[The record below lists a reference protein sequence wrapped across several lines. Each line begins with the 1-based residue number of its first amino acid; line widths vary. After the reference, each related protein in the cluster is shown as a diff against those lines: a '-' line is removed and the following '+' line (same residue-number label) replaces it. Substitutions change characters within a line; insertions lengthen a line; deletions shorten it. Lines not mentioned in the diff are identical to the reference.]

1 MLFSSAR
8 LDPRVEIFLNLTVP
22 QLQLAASEYHLR
34 HIVQISPQL
43 PEATKSRLREAA
55 AEYPFLVVSEQATAR
70 GHNEDLDNHI
80 LEVASLVDSP
90 DGLFAR
96 FRLDDDDVLA
106 SDYFD
111 QLARYVN
118 AANVGM
124 NVSFGSGYQAAFY
137 SGVVFDLR
145 SLYHPRNSMGMAQ
158 ICRVRAS
165 GRIEWMS
172 YSNHAR
178 SDLEVPTILD
188 SRFPTVLSL
197 KHNGQDTFAGEDA
210 GKKFDK
216 ATRLLAAEQPA
227 DYGALSK
234 RFPVVRDRCV
244 NVQESKAILD
254 SGPLP
259 VALETDAQAARFKLS
274 GPGIFELDL
283 EYESSDAADDRR
295 IFAAM
300 PIRPRLVQ
308 FPWSEFQSSSIV
320 AGTAFGK
327 GGCARLPI
335 YLGHGESCESVTI
348 WQSRAATP
356 GNLLKSVT
364 VRGRSIDE

>member
-43 PEATKSRLREAA
+43 PEETKSRLREAA
-55 AEYPFLVVSEQATAR
+55 AEHPFLVVSEQATAR
-70 GHNEDLDNHI
+70 GHKEDLDSHI
-80 LEVASLVDSP
+80 REVASLVDSP

-96 FRLDDDDVLA
+96 FRLDDDDILA

-111 QLARYVN
+111 QLSRYVN

-124 NVSFGSGYQAAFY
+124 NVSFGSGYQAAYY
-137 SGVVFDLR
+137 SGVIFDLR
-145 SLYHPRNSMGMAQ
+145 NLYHPRNSMGMAQ

-165 GRIEWMS
+165 GRIEWRS

-197 KHNGQDTFAGEDA
+197 KHNGQDTFAKEDG

-216 ATRLLAAEQPA
+216 ATRLLAVEQPA
-227 DYGALSK
+227 DYDSLEG
-234 RFPVVRDRCV
+234 RFPVVKSHCV
-244 NVQESKAILD
+244 SAAQSQVLLD
-254 SGPLP
+254 NGSFP
-259 VALETDAQAARFKLS
+259 VELQTDAQAARFTIS

-295 IFAAM
+295 IFVAL

-308 FPWSEFQSSSIV
+308 FPWSEFQSNSIV

-327 GGCARLPI
+327 GGCARMPI
-335 YLGHGESCESVTI
+335 YLGHGESCESATI
-348 WQSRAATP
+348 WQSRAATS

-364 VRGRSIDE
+364 VRGKTINE